1 MQLMA
6 CNAKSHRCY
15 NTNYDT
21 RSSDCDQGSKTKI
34 IISGAAVDALVCHP
48 SFLVTGLQDTTTDGA
63 RDAQAAGEEL
73 LRATSKM
80 RCALS
85 HS

>member
-15 NTNYDT
+15 NTNYT

-34 IISGAAVDALVCHP
+34 IISGAAVDALVFNP
-48 SFLVTGLQDTTTDGA
+48 PFLVTGIQDTITDGA
-63 RDAQAAGEEL
+63 RDAQA
-73 LRATSKM
+73 
-80 RCALS
+80 
-85 HS
+85 